1 MIPRILLAREVPLP
15 GSEHVFGGRHP
26 IVVQTMTVAATED
39 TDRVYGEICNLA
51 EAGAELVRL
60 TVQSA
65 KIAGSLEPLR
75 AKLEAAG
82 VAVPLAADIHFS
94 PDAALRAADFVEKIR
109 INPGN
114 FADSREPRSEPY
126 SDEEY
131 AAELERIAERFTPL
145 VVKCKRLGRI
155 MRIGS
160 NHGSLAGRVL
170 SRYGDTP
177 VGMVEAALE
186 YARIAEAAD
195 YRDLVIS
202 MKASHVGVMV
212 EAYRL
217 LALRQLRRA
226 EAGEG
231 DVYPVHLGVT
241 EAGEGEDGRL
251 KSYIGMG
258 SLLEMGIGDTVR
270 VSLTE
275 DAANELPAA
284 RVLSDRYS
292 DRRGLAEPWDADT
305 FALHLEAQDC
315 DPDTCVI
322 NDDCFEDRRCRSLGG
337 CDGDVCTTDA
347 CVDSV
352 CQVARDPSCINTPL
366 CDHDTDSD
374 GICDGDDNCPDLA
387 NPDQADRDDNGLGD
401 VCQESGD
408 GETHLT
414 DAGGASPDEGT
425 ADNCS
430 TVSSASAAVPSG
442 WVFLFCAAYLGLIRR
457 RGESRPA

>member
-1 MIPRILLAREVPLP
+1 MARLP
-15 GSEHVFGGRHP
+15 TRS
-26 IVVQTMTVAATED
+26 
-39 TDRVYGEICNLA
+39 
-51 EAGAELVRL
+51 
-60 TVQSA
+60 
-65 KIAGSLEPLR
+65 
-75 AKLEAAG
+75 
-82 VAVPLAADIHFS
+82 
-94 PDAALRAADFVEKIR
+94 FVLSI
-109 INPGN
+109 
-114 FADSREPRSEPY
+114 F
-126 SDEEY
+126 
-131 AAELERIAERFTPL
+131 L
-145 VVKCKRLGRI
+145 VVGCACLAWADDDPECAEDGDCHDDGLCPA
-155 MRIGS
+155 IG
-160 NHGSLAGRVL
+160 GC
-170 SRYGDTP
+170 D
-177 VGMVEAALE
+177 
-186 YARIAEAAD
+186 
-195 YRDLVIS
+195 
-202 MKASHVGVMV
+202 
-212 EAYRL
+212 
-217 LALRQLRRA
+217 
-226 EAGEG
+226 G
-231 DVYPVHLGVT
+231 DVCTGDKCDDGVCVV
-241 EAGEGEDGRL
+241 AEDPDCDDSCTFDRDCADCAVRGGCDGNICTVPACVEERC
-251 KSYIGMG
+251 
-258 SLLEMGIGDTVR
+258 LEV
-270 VSLTE
+270 
-275 DAANELPAA
+275 ALPN
-284 RVLSDRYS
+284 
-292 DRRGLAEPWDADT
+292 
-305 FALHLEAQDC
+305 C